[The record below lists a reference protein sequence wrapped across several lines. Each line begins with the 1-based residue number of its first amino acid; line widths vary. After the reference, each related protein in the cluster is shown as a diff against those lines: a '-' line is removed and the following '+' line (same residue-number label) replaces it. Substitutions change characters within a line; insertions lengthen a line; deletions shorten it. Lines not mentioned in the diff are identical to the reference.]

1 MSSQPRSWAGGPTTE
16 IVAAI
21 FHSLERTERAAFVTP
36 SRSVSWAECL
46 VEGLIESGYQIS
58 TFSRNR
64 TNFTDQYLNHPGVFF
79 ESADICDSPALARF
93 LSNAKERFG
102 LPYGLVNCAGV
113 ATVGVLPLLR
123 DEQIDQAIAT
133 NLRGTITL
141 TRLVC
146 SGRCAC
152 VATVGRSSIFLHFK
166 R

>member
-64 TNFTDQYLNHPGVFF
+64 TNFSDQYLNHPGVFF
-79 ESADICDSPALARF
+79 ESADICDSPALACF

-102 LPYGLVNCAGV
+102 LPHGLVN
-113 ATVGVLPLLR
+113 LPVW
-123 DEQIDQAIAT
+123 QP
-133 NLRGTITL
+133 
-141 TRLVC
+141 
-146 SGRCAC
+146 SGFFPSCEMSKSIRPSPPVC
-152 VATVGRSSIFLHFK
+152 VARLL
-166 R
+166 